1 MSVFKNILF
10 ALTTVTIFAGCSNE
24 FDLIDTPK
32 EIPVVYGMLSLSDTA
47 TYIRVERGFADAKK
61 SGIQLAK
68 DTNALF
74 YKDVV
79 VKMVKVATG
88 ESFTLQKVDGNK
100 EGYPRNDGLFVNAPN
115 YLYKIKHSSLM
126 PQADMKVRL
135 EVRQGEKILTQ
146 ATTQFIGD
154 YEILDGFPNFDSP
167 FVPITNLS
175 TLTIG
180 LRSEEMVAKFYD
192 IRVHLNY
199 DEIEANGNR
208 VAKTLP
214 WDFKTRLVRTTNAG
228 RPSIAMYPERPGI
241 DMFRYMADAL
251 PVVSGARYFKNFDI
265 EVNAGS
271 IELLDFLNVAL
282 ANTGITASQEIPTY
296 TNFSNGAYG
305 LLSSRNRTIR
315 RGYKL
320 NDLAASLLK
329 DGELTRKLNFR

>member
-1 MSVFKNILF
+1 
-10 ALTTVTIFAGCSNE
+10 
-24 FDLIDTPK
+24 
-32 EIPVVYGMLSLSDTA
+32 
-47 TYIRVERGFADAKK
+47 
-61 SGIQLAK
+61 
-68 DTNALF
+68 
-74 YKDVV
+74 
-79 VKMVKVATG
+79 
-88 ESFTLQKVDGNK
+88 LQRVDGNK

-115 YLYKIKHSSLM
+115 YLYKIKHDVFM

-146 ATTQFIGD
+146 ATTQFVGD

-167 FVPITNLS
+167 YVPITNLS
-175 TLTIG
+175 SLTIG
-180 LRSEEMVAKFYD
+180 LRSEEKVAKFYD

-214 WDFKTRLVRTTNAG
+214 WDFKTRLERATNAG
-228 RPSIAMYPERPGI
+228 RPAIAMYPERNGI
-241 DMFRYMADAL
+241 EMFRYMADAL
-251 PVVSGARYFKNFDI
+251 PVISGARYFKNFDI

-271 IELLDFLNVAL
+271 VELFDFMNVAL

-320 NDLAASLLK
+320 NDAASTLLK
-329 DGELTRKLNFR
+329 DGDLTRKLNFR